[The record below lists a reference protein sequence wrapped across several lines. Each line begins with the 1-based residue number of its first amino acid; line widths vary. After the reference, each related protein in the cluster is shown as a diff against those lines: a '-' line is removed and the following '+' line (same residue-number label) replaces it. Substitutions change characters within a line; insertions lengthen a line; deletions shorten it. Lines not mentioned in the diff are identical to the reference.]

1 MPRQFNDD
9 PSRLRTPTLIVRL
22 LAMVYDTLIVLAIW
36 MLIGGIAVALNQG
49 EAIDSP
55 LGLATLKSLLLIT
68 TFLFFG
74 FFWTRSGQTLGMMA
88 WRLRAQ
94 SETGF
99 SLSWTQAMIRF
110 FAAMLS
116 IALFGLGYWITIFSD
131 QKVTWHERWSNSVTV
146 RITKN

>member
-99 SLSWTQAMIRF
+99 SLSWTQAMVRF

-116 IALFGLGYWITIFSD
+116 IALFGLGYWITFFSD

>member
-36 MLIGGIAVALNQG
+36 MLIGGVAVALNQG

>member
-110 FAAMLS
+110 FAAILS

>member
-99 SLSWTQAMIRF
+99 SLSWTQAMVRF

>member
-68 TFLFFG
+68 TFLFLAS
-74 FFWTRSGQTLGMMA
+74 SGH
-88 WRLRAQ
+88 
-94 SETGF
+94 
-99 SLSWTQAMIRF
+99 
-110 FAAMLS
+110 
-116 IALFGLGYWITIFSD
+116 ALDKPLA
-131 QKVTWHERWSNSVTV
+131 
-146 RITKN
+146 

>member
-1 MPRQFNDD
+1 
-9 PSRLRTPTLIVRL
+9 
-22 LAMVYDTLIVLAIW
+22 
-36 MLIGGIAVALNQG
+36 
-49 EAIDSP
+49 
-55 LGLATLKSLLLIT
+55 
-68 TFLFFG
+68 
-74 FFWTRSGQTLGMMA
+74 MMA

>member
-36 MLIGGIAVALNQG
+36 MLIGGLAVALNQG

-99 SLSWTQAMIRF
+99 SLSWTQAMVRF

>member
-146 RITKN
+146 RITKT

>member
-116 IALFGLGYWITIFSD
+116 FALFGLGYWITIFSD

>member
-1 MPRQFNDD
+1 MPRHFNDD

>member
-1 MPRQFNDD
+1 MPRQFTDD
-9 PSRLRTPTLIVRL
+9 PNRLRTPTLIVRL

-94 SETGF
+94 SETGY

>member
-1 MPRQFNDD
+1 MPRQFTDD
-9 PSRLRTPTLIVRL
+9 PNRLRTPTVIVRL

-94 SETGF
+94 SETGY